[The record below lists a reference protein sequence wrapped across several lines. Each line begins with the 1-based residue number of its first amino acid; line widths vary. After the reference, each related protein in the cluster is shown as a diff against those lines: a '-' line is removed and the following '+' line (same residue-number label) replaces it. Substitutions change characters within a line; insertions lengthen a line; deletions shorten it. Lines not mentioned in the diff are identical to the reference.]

1 MAGCWQQRD
10 AGWPPQG
17 TAEPLSLVGGA
28 SGRTYLRKDSKMLKE
43 KGSVKWQL
51 TRCSMVELAMPE
63 GGLQTMEDSIQKHQ
77 KGGHKHEGRSSGSVR
92 NKEWQE
98 TLLCPRP
105 QPPAPHVTS
114 PKVLSMTCGN
124 NKVGEVP
131 AVNLIVAT
139 GGGKVF
145 VLSV

>member
-98 TLLCPRP
+98 TLLCP
-105 QPPAPHVTS
+105 APNPLPHMS
-114 PKVLSMTCGN
+114 PRQRY
-124 NKVGEVP
+124 
-131 AVNLIVAT
+131 
-139 GGGKVF
+139 
-145 VLSV
+145 